1 MLWPRSSME
10 NLICLVQ
17 PDSKRHEGQTGDRL
31 RKNMM
36 SRAKAEL
43 VLSPVQFYNSFFFN
57 VGVKAGVQNKQWL
70 PLMMSS
76 QSVEFG
82 RLKMWSQF
90 VRRKVQSSFTQSV
103 NWVGRGW
110 GGYEGTGRMSTLNNL
125 RLNYARAKTQ
135 EYTIFFICPR
145 WNNRGFGQMSET
157 RRQENNQMRRKVKT
171 AGRFGRFGRA
181 WDKWQIKSVFMDENQ
196 PSWGHTS

>member
-10 NLICLVQ
+10 NLSCLVQ
-17 PDSKRHEGQTGDRL
+17 PDSKRHEGKTGDRL

-43 VLSPVQFYNSFFFN
+43 VLSPVQFYNSYFFN
-57 VGVKAGVQNKQWL
+57 VGVKAGVQNKQWF

-82 RLKMWSQF
+82 RLKMWLQF
-90 VRRKVQSSFTQSV
+90 VRGKCSQTSRNPSM
-103 NWVGRGW
+103 R
-110 GGYEGTGRMSTLNNL
+110 GGYKRTGRMSTLNNL

-135 EYTIFFICPR
+135 EHTIFLICPR
-145 WNNRGFGQMSET
+145 WNNRGFGQTSET

-171 AGRFGRFGRA
+171 AI
-181 WDKWQIKSVFMDENQ
+181 WQSVRQITNLKSAFMGENQ